1 MGTDESGKTGNLP
14 DRSSREWC
22 EEALTR
28 LNAGRPE
35 SALDAARRAADL
47 DPGSEWAHRL
57 ISLAHERLGREAEA
71 VPAAERAVE
80 LARGSWQARL
90 RLAAVL
96 RRVPGRWAEAVEQ
109 AGLARKFAPE
119 EPGPEVMLG
128 DLALLR
134 GEHARAERSYRAAL
148 AIDPA
153 DPQARVNLGL
163 ALLRW
168 DRPRPHHDPAWP
180 VDPRETGRARRAL
193 EVWSRQVRLL
203 LAVAT
208 QGIAAC
214 ALLLDRGAEA
224 RLAGCAVLLLLVPL
238 TVRQARRVG
247 VWPYARAML
256 GRDPWLGVSVVSA
269 ALSVAAFAAWLLLG
283 AVRVLPPS
291 FDPVWAGL
299 AGIVVLGWPAL
310 AAVRALAESW
320 RGRPLRALAVTEPA
334 REGERTARRNAGVAL
349 WIVLGRTWSVLVTLV
364 AWALVVE
371 PRAAVAAVAVPYPMV
386 RGYLRARRRAH
397 HRGDLWLATAT
408 WLVVAA
414 AVACAAGGLLGAD
427 GWVAGSAAGPAAE
440 SAAGWVPGWAAWAW
454 RAGLGA
460 VGAAALVFA
469 LRGLQAWWRGGPG
482 PWRSSLLMCDLPVGA
497 GPSVALNPEVR
508 QTFSYARSIVLSYGD
523 ALGPRVAGAV
533 ASVTSSGELRLIA
546 ETAAWAA
553 IEEDPR
559 VAVFATDPLQRRF
572 WVEVRGIARA
582 DSDVLRVT
590 PKQVLFGEFPGRHQR
605 R

>member
-1 MGTDESGKTGNLP
+1 MGLVGTDESGRKGNLS

-28 LNAGRPE
+28 LDAGRPE

-57 ISLAHERLGREAEA
+57 ISLAHERLGRDAEA

-96 RRVPGRWAEAVEQ
+96 RRTPGRWAEAVEQ
-109 AGLARKFAPE
+109 AELARKFAPE
-119 EPGPEVMLG
+119 EAGPEVMLG

-134 GEHARAERSYRAAL
+134 GDHAGAERRYRAAL
-148 AIDPA
+148 AIDPG

-203 LAVAT
+203 LAAAT
-208 QGIAAC
+208 LGIAGA

-224 RLAGCAVLLLLVPL
+224 LLGGCAVLLLLVPL

-247 VWPYARAML
+247 GRPYVGAMF
-256 GRDPWLGVSVVSA
+256 GRDPWFGVSVVSA
-269 ALSVAAFAAWLLLG
+269 ALSVVAFAAWLLLG
-283 AVRVLPPS
+283 AVRVLPS
-291 FDPVWAGL
+291 LLDPVWAGL
-299 AGIVVLGWPAL
+299 AGILVLGWPAL
-310 AAVRALAESW
+310 ACVRVLAESW
-320 RGRPLRALAVTEPA
+320 RGHPLRALAATEPA

-364 AWALVVE
+364 AGALVVE
-371 PRAAVAAVAVPYPMV
+371 PGAAVVAVAVPYPMV
-386 RGYLRARRRAH
+386 RGYLRARRWS
-397 HRGDLWLATAT
+397 DPWLAAAT
-408 WLVVAA
+408 WLVVPA
-414 AVACAAGGLLGAD
+414 AVACAAGGLLAVTGGTAGGGAD
-427 GWVAGSAAGPAAE
+427 TAAALPIPCCVLRA
-440 SAAGWVPGWAAWAW
+440 AAWAW
-454 RAGLGA
+454 RIGLGA
-460 VGAAALVFA
+460 LAAAALVLA
-469 LRGLQAWWRGGPG
+469 LRGLHAWWRGGPG

-497 GPSVALNPEVR
+497 GPSVALDPEVR

-546 ETAAWAA
+546 ETAAWEA
-553 IEEDPR
+553 IEQDPR